1 MNKKPKWKTVFL
13 SIVVLLLISTIVFLW
28 SGDSS
33 ARPLHYQQTWPTRTP
48 TSPSSPPT
56 EPPTGGQP
64 TNEPPGDGTET
75 PPEVDGSATPDADL
89 TPILLA
95 PTPVGGYLPTAEPCG
110 LPPTV
115 LALAAVNVR
124 EGPGLYY
131 EVSNFLV
138 YLEVRPIIGRA
149 ADAAWWLIVFPDD
162 SEGWVFD
169 QAVIVDG
176 YTSNVPIVPAPPIDG
191 STPTPG
197 SPWQPT
203 PNPIC
208 TPLPT
213 STHTPTAE
221 ATAVG
226 TRAAAVPPGNTS
238 TSEPSTPTGTF
249 TPTESAPADTPA
261 PEPTRTAE
269 STSMSDSA
277 ETISDV
283 SQSEATPSEIEESSE
298 EDTIPVGDENTS
310 GVSWLLVGGV
320 VLIAAAVVIW
330 LIRKR

>member
-1 MNKKPKWKTVFL
+1 MKYRTSSF
-13 SIVVLLLISTIVFLW
+13 ISRF
-28 SGDSS
+28 DRSS
-33 ARPLHYQQTWPTRTP
+33 AER
-48 TSPSSPPT
+48 
-56 EPPTGGQP
+56 
-64 TNEPPGDGTET
+64 
-75 PPEVDGSATPDADL
+75 
-89 TPILLA
+89 
-95 PTPVGGYLPTAEPCG
+95 
-110 LPPTV
+110 
-115 LALAAVNVR
+115 
-124 EGPGLYY
+124 
-131 EVSNFLV
+131 
-138 YLEVRPIIGRA
+138 RA

-213 STHTPTAE
+213 STHTPIAK

-226 TRAAAVPPGNTS
+226 TRAAVVPPGNAS

-249 TPTESAPADTPA
+249 TPTESTPADRPT
-261 PEPTRTAE
+261 PEPTSTAE

-283 SQSEATPSEIEESSE
+283 AQSEATPSEIEESSE
-298 EDTIPVGDENTS
+298 EESIPVGDEDTS
-310 GVSWLLVGGV
+310 GISWLLLGGV
-320 VLIAAAVVIW
+320 GLIAAAVIIW
-330 LIRKR
+330 LIRRR